1 MTAVVTT
8 VVVDGHRRYHRR
20 TVTGGAI
27 AITQRAASRRRRLL
41 IENVQ
46 AYLFL
51 LPAFVVLLVFKIFPA
66 LYAIYISFFKW
77 DIVQGAFRGIEN
89 YTDILFG
96 SRAENWWQSVSTT
109 ITFALITVPFEI
121 ALALVIAYLLF
132 QKIRGRAVY
141 RTIYYL
147 PYITATVAAAAVFE
161 YLYHPQY
168 GILNTI
174 LSSVGLGPLRFLQEP
189 TGIFEMIGNRFG
201 ADVPAWAA
209 GPSLSLVSVAI
220 FSIWHFLGF
229 QIVIFLGGLGNIP
242 VEYYEAAR
250 LDGANPRQ
258 VFTRITLPLLTP
270 QIFFVFTIASIGV
283 LRAFNEIFVLTNGG
297 PLDTSRTVSM
307 LVFRTFFQQGQIGFG
322 SAMGVLLTLLILAF
336 TLVQFRVLERRV
348 QYG

>member
-1 MTAVVTT
+1 MS
-8 VVVDGHRRYHRR
+8 
-20 TVTGGAI
+20 GGAI
-27 AITQRAASRRRRLL
+27 ALAQRASARRRRALV
-41 IENVQ
+41 ENLQ

-51 LPAFVVLLVFKIFPA
+51 LPAFAVLIVFKVAPA
-66 LYAIYISFFKW
+66 IYAIYISFFKW
-77 DIVQGAFRGIEN
+77 DIIQGAFRGVDT

-96 SRAENWWQSVSTT
+96 SRAPNWWQSVSTT
-109 ITFALITVPFEI
+109 LTYALMTVPFEI
-121 ALALVIAYLLF
+121 LFAMIVAYLLF
-132 QKIRGRAVY
+132 QKIRGRAIY

-168 GILNTI
+168 GLLNT
-174 LSSVGLGPLRFLQEP
+174 LLAAVGLGPLRFLQEP
-189 TGIFEMIGNRFG
+189 TGIFQMIGNHFG
-201 ADVPAWAA
+201 LSVPEWAA
-209 GPSLSLVSVAI
+209 GPSLSLTSVAL
-220 FSIWHFLGF
+220 FSLWHYLGF
-229 QIVIFLGGLGNIP
+229 QIVIFLAGLGNIP

-258 VFTRITLPLLTP
+258 VFTKITLPLLSP

-307 LVFRTFFQQGQIGFG
+307 LVFRTFFQQGQIGYG

-336 TLVQFRVLERRV
+336 TLVQFRILERRV

>member
-1 MTAVVTT
+1 MS
-8 VVVDGHRRYHRR
+8 
-20 TVTGGAI
+20 GGAI
-27 AITQRAASRRRRLL
+27 AIDRRAASRRRRILV
-41 IENVQ
+41 ENLQ

-51 LPAFVVLLVFKIFPA
+51 LPAFAILLVFKVFPS

-77 DIVQGAFRGIEN
+77 DIVQGPFRFLDN

-96 SRAENWWQSVSTT
+96 SRAPNWWQSVSTT
-109 ITFALITVPFEI
+109 ITYALMTVPFEI
-121 ALALVIAYLLF
+121 AFAMVIAYLLF
-132 QKIRGRAVY
+132 QKIRGRAIY

-161 YLYHPQY
+161 YVYHPQY

-174 LSSVGLGPLRFLQEP
+174 LSALGLGPLRFLQEP
-189 TGIFEMIGNRFG
+189 TGILQMMGNRFG
-201 ADVPAWAA
+201 LEVPNWAA
-209 GPSLSLVSVAI
+209 GPSLSLTSVAI

-229 QIVIFLGGLGNIP
+229 QIVIFLAGLGNIP

-258 VFTRITLPLLTP
+258 VFTRITLPLLSP

-307 LVFRTFFQQGQIGFG
+307 LVFRTFFQQGQIGYG

-336 TLVQFRVLERRV
+336 TLVQFRILERRV